1 MNGVIHLMVADRDES
16 LATEVRVAVAVESS
30 VRVLTAPTAQDAIA
44 VARQV
49 KPEIVLV
56 GQHVQGLNPLA
67 LCQSLRALPELER
80 ATLVLVLDARSS
92 LGETAA
98 LQAGAEYAFSRP
110 FDPAA
115 LRVLVS
121 NFKLRRQVNA
131 ERQAAEMVISELQRQ
146 LADSTSHLDG
156 LLTRLVE
163 TRRPGAAERSQRVE
177 ELVMRLASR
186 FGVPPEHLAELVRA
200 ARLIELGEV
209 ITPDEAIAG
218 NAQEAR
224 WMKGRTAALLL
235 ASLPGYQMAAELLE
249 AVHENW
255 DGTGHP
261 DHRQQGQIP
270 LRSRLLRVVLD
281 FLAGMEAPG
290 HPSAARVLEHMQD
303 HVGTLY
309 DPMTIVHLKALLE
322 GGSDEDLRGR
332 VVRLPVDRLHV
343 GMVLSEDLV
352 TDSGL
357 KLLSRGTRI
366 TLETLDV
373 IQRRHTL
380 EPIVNGAAVRRDST
394 AA

>member
-1 MNGVIHLMVADRDES
+1 
-16 LATEVRVAVAVESS
+16 
-30 VRVLTAPTAQDAIA
+30 
-44 VARQV
+44 
-49 KPEIVLV
+49 
-56 GQHVQGLNPLA
+56 
-67 LCQSLRALPELER
+67 
-80 ATLVLVLDARSS
+80 
-92 LGETAA
+92 
-98 LQAGAEYAFSRP
+98 
-110 FDPAA
+110 
-115 LRVLVS
+115 
-121 NFKLRRQVNA
+121 
-131 ERQAAEMVISELQRQ
+131 
-146 LADSTSHLDG
+146 
-156 LLTRLVE
+156 
-163 TRRPGAAERSQRVE
+163 
-177 ELVMRLASR
+177 
-186 FGVPPEHLAELVRA
+186 
-200 ARLIELGEV
+200 
-209 ITPDEAIAG
+209 
-218 NAQEAR
+218 
-224 WMKGRTAALLL
+224 MKGRTAALLL
-235 ASLPGYQMAAELLE
+235 ASLPGYQTAAELLE

-281 FLAGMEAPG
+281 FLAEMESAG
-290 HPSAARVLEHMQD
+290 HPPATRVLEHLQD

-322 GGSDEDLRGR
+322 GGSDDDLRGR